1 MKAHGTYKLIHRARR
16 RCFTRAPAKQEARAT
31 SRAEELLSRVTESDS
46 RAHRIVDSLRRQMSD
61 GEEEIEVRV
70 RRVFSSPRS
79 IYRLELSVPEL
90 GYQRITLLEE
100 DALEELLEDD
110 AVRDLVSR
118 SIG

>member
-1 MKAHGTYKLIHRARR
+1 MKPYGTYKLIHRARR
-16 RCFTRAPAKQEARAT
+16 RCFAPAPVRKEAWAQ
-31 SRAEELLSRVTESDS
+31 SGADELLSRVTESDS
-46 RAHRIVDSLRRQMSD
+46 RTHRIVDSLRRQMSD

-70 RRVFSSPRS
+70 RRVFTTPRS